1 MIIDNEFILKNCV
14 PAVLRDAGI
23 SPFDYQY
30 EGIKALFQKNRF
42 LLSDDPGL
50 GKSMQSIVAVNLVQR
65 FNTHHLYQDEWLLK
79 PLKVLVIGT
88 KSIVLNWKREI
99 SNWSNPVT
107 EWTVINHDKL
117 IGKDHEKYLK
127 NWDIVIADESALYI
141 KNQNTLR
148 CKMFMQIISTSERV
162 WLMTATPA
170 SKCASDYYVTLK
182 VLLPDIFNKI
192 SLTKFKMRY
201 CQAIKDPYTY
211 SGVTYAGF
219 HKKNIAELNKVF
231 RACALGRKQDEVKK
245 DLPPLTFSEYFVDVD
260 NVENFSKEEIEEIKK
275 RIWEGVELSSQ
286 YQAVLRTNA
295 IHKIPSILELLSTY
309 PLDKKVVLFI
319 WHTDVADKLVS
330 EISKT
335 DRKVDKITGQI
346 TSELKRQDIIDRF
359 QTGDLNTLVLNM
371 QSGGVGINLTAA
383 TVGIYVQ
390 FPSVASMWIQSLKR
404 IHRIGSKEPV
414 QIIKVMIEGSI
425 DEEIFSVLEQRL
437 EYIEQVGLQS
447 RREL

>member
-1 MIIDNEFILKNCV
+1 M
-14 PAVLRDAGI
+14 
-23 SPFDYQY
+23 
-30 EGIKALFQKNRF
+30 
-42 LLSDDPGL
+42 
-50 GKSMQSIVAVNLVQR
+50 
-65 FNTHHLYQDEWLLK
+65 
-79 PLKVLVIGT
+79 
-88 KSIVLNWKREI
+88 
-99 SNWSNPVT
+99 
-107 EWTVINHDKL
+107 
-117 IGKDHEKYLK
+117 
-127 NWDIVIADESALYI
+127 
-141 KNQNTLR
+141 
-148 CKMFMQIISTSERV
+148 
-162 WLMTATPA
+162 
-170 SKCASDYYVTLK
+170 
-182 VLLPDIFNKI
+182 
-192 SLTKFKMRY
+192 
-201 CQAIKDPYTY
+201 
-211 SGVTYAGF
+211 
-219 HKKNIAELNKVF
+219 
-231 RACALGRKQDEVKK
+231 
-245 DLPPLTFSEYFVDVD
+245 
-260 NVENFSKEEIEEIKK
+260 
-275 RIWEGVELSSQ
+275 ELSSQ